1 MTKLRS
7 QPVPDHAI
15 KHSLFSSLSIVLTLA
30 SSAAHAQDATPGVA
44 EAGVFK
50 MAVPFIGE
58 VPVPEEFKYPILT
71 AVAVVLLLYYGPRGL
86 RALREVIT
94 GGTSPRKSLEEER
107 IKLEILKTRYE
118 IEYFKTTHNI
128 TLPEIKEEQPTL
140 DNVVA
145 EASPDT
151 ERLEKQKQ
159 LVHTQLEDLDKRSR
173 FVFRRIS
180 AILID
185 YLLIAFAGGFLLAML
200 SIVLPSNLDSYG
212 LAGQI
217 FFNISIIAAY
227 IVYFVA
233 MWVARGATVGLM
245 IVGLKIVSV
254 DGSPITFKN
263 ALLRFVVLA
272 SVGGSFG
279 FLWILFDR
287 QKQSLHDKAGRTVVV
302 KIRGRLE
309 ANESFQDTTEASGG
323 KLPLTTN

>member
-7 QPVPDHAI
+7 QPDADHAI
-15 KHSLFSSLSIVLTLA
+15 KRSLFSSLSIVLTLA
-30 SSAAHAQDATPGVA
+30 SSAAYAQDAGPGVA

-58 VPVPEEFKYPILT
+58 VPVPEVFKYPILI
-71 AVAVVLLLYYGPRGL
+71 AVAVVALFYYGPKGL
-86 RALREVIT
+86 SALRELTT
-94 GGTSPRKSLEEER
+94 GGTSPRESLEEER

-118 IEYFKTTHNI
+118 IEYFKTTHKI
-128 TLPEIKEEQPTL
+128 TLAEINEEQPTL
-140 DNVVA
+140 DAGAV
-145 EASPDT
+145 EANAAT

-159 LVHTQLEDLDKRSR
+159 LVHAQLEDLDKRSR

-180 AILID
+180 AVAID

-200 SIVLPSNLDSYG
+200 GIVPSNLDSYG

-217 FFNISIIAAY
+217 FFNTSLIAAY

-233 MWVARGATVGLM
+233 MWVARGATVGKM

-254 DGSPITFKN
+254 DGHPITLKN
-263 ALLRFVVLA
+263 ALLRFVIFAMVGF
-272 SVGGSFG
+272 SVG
-279 FLWILFDR
+279 FLWLLFDR
-287 QKQSLHDKAGRTVVV
+287 RKQSLHDVAARTVVV

-309 ANESFQDTTEASGG
+309 ANE
-323 KLPLTTN
+323 

>member
-1 MTKLRS
+1 
-7 QPVPDHAI
+7 
-15 KHSLFSSLSIVLTLA
+15 
-30 SSAAHAQDATPGVA
+30 
-44 EAGVFK
+44 
-50 MAVPFIGE
+50 MAVPFVGE
-58 VPVPEEFKYPILT
+58 VPVPEEFKYPILI
-71 AVAVVLLLYYGPRGL
+71 AVAVVLLLYYGPKGL
-86 RALREVIT
+86 SALREVTT
-94 GGTSPRKSLEEER
+94 GGTTPRESLEEER

-128 TLPEIKEEQPTL
+128 TLAEIKEEQPPL
-140 DNVVA
+140 DAVLVA
-145 EASPDT
+145 ANAAA

-159 LVHTQLEDLDKRSR
+159 LVHTQLDDLDKRSR

-200 SIVLPSNLDSYG
+200 SIVLPSNFDLYG

-263 ALLRFVVLA
+263 ALLRFVVFA
-272 SVGGSFG
+272 SVGGSIG

-287 QKQSLHDKAGRTVVV
+287 QKQSLHDKAGLTVVV
-302 KIRGRLE
+302 KIRGRLD
-309 ANESFQDTTEASGG
+309 ANESFQDTTGASGG